1 MLKLEE
7 ILKQMLSEIKD
18 IKRDQLNISDKLEAY
33 NNSNKAEFKQLN
45 TKINGMT
52 DALAK
57 VMEDITDLKSK
68 VEKQDVEI
76 RVIKGGK

>member
-1 MLKLEE
+1 MEE